1 MRRPMLASACVLV
14 DFLCAGSKA
23 AASIPSEDFAAG
35 FVAPAAA
42 ADAAQGASTPS
53 IEWRVDRRFRL
64 WSEGE
69 LDTVQPVEGLLD
81 RIGASN
87 DPAVIHD
94 AIVTVLA
101 ERRSLHRSAF
111 WDESARAYPLRYF
124 YPAEYKARLRL
135 RSAETAGQQCVWTA
149 TAGRI
154 DGAGRPVDCAAEV
167 ELVLPSAA
175 DHAGSVSAT
184 VQVAV
189 AGLAAAATAQVAIRD
204 RLIVS
209 LGDSFASGEGNPDR
223 PADLGRLRSGPG
235 AGADRDRSQNW
246 LARSPRNLIGPASWF
261 DTTCHR
267 SFYNQHLVAALG
279 YAARHPREAV
289 TFASYACTGAAIFGG
304 LLTEQPKPPG
314 YYDDA
319 GLRPQ
324 EVPQVDA
331 MVRDLCPA
339 LPGGGARSRRLR
351 RVYQGTGADGARKS
365 VSTENGYACLAAGSR
380 RIDAV
385 LLAIGGNDAD
395 FARLVAELLLP
406 PASPLNLPYALARKR
421 LTLPLAQSAR
431 YIENALAAN
440 LNLVRTR
447 LGEIDPRARVFQSA
461 YPSPVR
467 DRQGGLC
474 GPADQRTA
482 DAARHPSVQRLR
494 VIDGIWFFGLDPRAP
509 AIVDQQEGRA
519 IESTV
524 IGPLNR
530 TIAGIAS
537 PGWRF
542 VDSYLSTLD
551 GHGWCAGNGV
561 AETADLPVWDAA
573 ERRWVGWNP
582 ADWNPYARRG
592 RYFRTPTDSAL
603 TLAPI
608 RPRSELLGLKL
619 DIPRVGL
626 VVSLAGSI
634 HPTFEAH
641 AIMGHA
647 LAAELDGLAGEP

>member
-1 MRRPMLASACVLV
+1 MRRPMLACACVLAG
-14 DFLCAGSKA
+14 FLGAGSNA
-23 AASIPSEDFAAG
+23 AASIPSEDVAAG
-35 FVAPAAA
+35 LVAPVAAA
-42 ADAAQGASTPS
+42 VAAQGASTLA

-64 WSEGE
+64 WNE
-69 LDTVQPVEGLLD
+69 LETAQPVEGLLD
-81 RIGASN
+81 RIGATD
-87 DPAVIHD
+87 DPAVVHD
-94 AIVTVLA
+94 AIVTLLT
-101 ERRSLHRSAF
+101 EHGSLHRSAF
-111 WDESARAYPLRYF
+111 WDESARAYPPRYF
-124 YPAEYKARLRL
+124 YPSEYKARLWL
-135 RSAETAGQQCVWTA
+135 RGAAEMAGRQCVWTA

-154 DGAGRPVDCAAEV
+154 GGAGRPVDCAAEV

-175 DHAGSVSAT
+175 DHSGSVPAT
-184 VQVAV
+184 VRVAV
-189 AGLAAAATAQVAIRD
+189 AGLDAPATAQVAVRD

-324 EVPQVDA
+324 EVPQLDA

-339 LPGGGARSRRLR
+339 LPGGGAGSRRLR
-351 RVYQGTGADGARKS
+351 RVYQGTGADGARKP
-365 VSTENGYACLAAGSR
+365 VSTENGYACLAPGSR

-406 PASPLNLPYALARKR
+406 PANPLNLPYALARKR
-421 LTLPLAQSAR
+421 LTLPLGQSAR

-440 LNLVRTR
+440 LSLVRTR

-474 GPADQRTA
+474 GPADQRAA
-482 DAARHPSVQRLR
+482 DAARHPSVPRLR
-494 VIDGIWFFGLDPRAP
+494 VIDGIWFFGLDPGARP
-509 AIVDQQEGRA
+509 IVDQQEGRA
-519 IESTV
+519 IEATV

-542 VDSYLSTLD
+542 VDSYLSALD
-551 GHGWCAGNGV
+551 GHGWCAGDGV

-573 ERRWVGWNP
+573 GRRWLGWNP
-582 ADWNPYARRG
+582 ADWRPYARRG

-603 TLAPI
+603 TLAPV

-647 LAAELDGLAGEP
+647 LAAELDGLAAER